1 MFLLALC
8 IIEVTGK
15 PLTGPTEMVPVQARR
30 GNRKY
35 IKYVP
40 HPVRDVVNP
49 HDLTNK
55 VRPLDPHKPNDIRL
69 VKEHHDAT
77 LRMAKKYGF
86 TDLELSKLKTELRQQ
101 IIAYTKLTKNQKKF
115 DQKRSEMRLVDAVK
129 LDNAYKDQ
137 ARQLHNTLYQLK
149 SKALRKARKLEVEGW
164 KVLEE
169 LASAEE
175 FSKVDQDLL
184 QDEIKKHVLDTKK
197 FHHQHNE
204 YQRKL
209 ANGLKSGKMEPE
221 EYHRKQDLSRNKVT
235 QHQARIEARSKGI
248 EEKIRSRLSG
258 EL

>member
-1 MFLLALC
+1 
-8 IIEVTGK
+8 
-15 PLTGPTEMVPVQARR
+15 
-30 GNRKY
+30 
-35 IKYVP
+35 
-40 HPVRDVVNP
+40 
-49 HDLTNK
+49 
-55 VRPLDPHKPNDIRL
+55 
-69 VKEHHDAT
+69 
-77 LRMAKKYGF
+77 MAKKYGF

-221 EYHRKQDLSRNKVT
+221 EYVFPFFVCFFCFFLFSFFLSFFLFSTFSVDINSVAMLNQKITPAGTTASKISRGTRSRNIK
-235 QHQARIEARSKGI
+235 QG
-248 EEKIRSRLSG
+248 
-258 EL
+258 

>member
-1 MFLLALC
+1 M
-8 IIEVTGK
+8 
-15 PLTGPTEMVPVQARR
+15 
-30 GNRKY
+30 
-35 IKYVP
+35 
-40 HPVRDVVNP
+40 
-49 HDLTNK
+49 
-55 VRPLDPHKPNDIRL
+55 RPLDPHKPNDIRL

-221 EYHRKQDLSRNKVT
+221 EYVSPFFVCFFCFFLFSFFLSFSFPHILLILTPLPCSTK
-235 QHQARIEARSKGI
+235 K
-248 EEKIRSRLSG
+248 
-258 EL
+258 